1 MDEIRGLIPAYVAG
15 SLNAESAARTASHLE
30 DCAVCQAE
38 LVEWQ
43 TVAEAVQQTAEAT
56 APSRGLLDRA
66 FAKIDERGP
75 TRWQR
80 WWAAHQRPVAAGLVA
95 AALAGVAVVTPVG
108 SLAQVLRDVFQP
120 KQFVVVPVSPAD
132 LKALPSLN
140 DYGEFSQVS
149 HGEAKQVSTVAEV
162 AAASGVSLLTPGTL
176 PAGVPAAP
184 SAYQVMPSFSATFA
198 FSAAKAAET
207 AKAKGTQLPA
217 MPSNID
223 GSSVQLT
230 TGNAV
235 VALYG
240 GTENAPP
247 SLLIGQGFA
256 PTATSTGASAKELQQ
271 YLLSLPGFPEDL
283 AKALKAIGDP
293 TTTWPIPVPVGKVNS
308 RTVTVQ
314 GVSGTAFSDDGGFMT
329 GVVWLKGGMIY
340 GVGGP
345 LTESDVLRTASSLR

>member
-1 MDEIRGLIPAYVAG
+1 MDEIRELIPAYVAG
-15 SLNAESAARTASHLE
+15 SLDVEATARTASHLE
-30 DCAVCQAE
+30 DCPACRAE
-38 LVEWQ
+38 LAEWY
-43 TVAEAVQQTAEAT
+43 TVAQAVQQTAET
-56 APSRGLLDRA
+56 PAPSRGLLDRA

-80 WWAAHQRPVAAGLVA
+80 WWAAYQRPIAAGLVA
-95 AALAGVAVVTPVG
+95 AALACVAVVTPVG
-108 SLAQVLRDVFQP
+108 SLAQVLRDAFQL

-140 DYGEFSQVS
+140 EYGEFSQVS
-149 HGEAKQVSTVAEV
+149 HGESKQVSTAAEA
-162 AAASGVSLLTPGTL
+162 AAASGVPLLTPGTL
-176 PAGVPAAP
+176 PAGVPAVP
-184 SAYQVMPSFSATFA
+184 GAYQVMPSSSATFT

-240 GTENAPP
+240 GPENAPP

-256 PTATSTGASAKELQQ
+256 PAATSTGASARELQQ

-283 AKALKAIGDP
+283 AKAIRAIGDP
-293 TTTWPIPVPVGKVNS
+293 TTTWPILVPAGKVNS

-314 GVSGTAFSDDGGFMT
+314 GVSGTVFSDDGGFMM

-345 LTESDVLRTASSLR
+345 LTEGDVLKVANSLR